1 MQEVV
6 KRIQERQK
14 PEETSPK
21 NQYMDLCL
29 VKAKDNQVYLVVLP
43 NYLYGVRNGD
53 IAVFDYCSRTI
64 QGEVVFH
71 SSDKEDGT
79 IWTGLTIAT
88 GKTPARATRY
98 YRLEECKW
106 GDK

>member
-14 PEETSPK
+14 PDEVQPK
-21 NQYMDLCL
+21 NPYMDICL
-29 VKAKDNQVYLVVLP
+29 VKTENNQIYPVVLP
-43 NYLYGVRNGD
+43 EYLYGVRNGD
-53 IAVFDYCSRTI
+53 IAVFTNCSRTL

-79 IWTGLTIAT
+79 IWTALTIAT
-88 GKTPARATRY
+88 GKTPARATKY

-106 GDK
+106 RDK